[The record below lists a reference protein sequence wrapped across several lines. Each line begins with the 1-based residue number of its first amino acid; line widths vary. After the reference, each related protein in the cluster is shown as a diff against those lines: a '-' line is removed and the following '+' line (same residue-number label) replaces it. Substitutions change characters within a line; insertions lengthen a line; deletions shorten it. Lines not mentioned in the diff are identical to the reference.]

1 MIWKTEDWI
10 IFKKYG
16 PERSWKV
23 RSHVLVETKPRL
35 EPHLL
40 SLDSGLFI
48 LPTFR
53 ERTIRKFPII
63 PKHTFTP
70 SLLLSASEAT
80 LSQRCLPQLC
90 GDDSCPGTSPL
101 SSSSF
106 LIAIQV
112 LTVFREPRFSN
123 FTLFVKMEMEI
134 CIFDPYKR
142 RLKALWF
149 IFPGLSFGC

>member
-1 MIWKTEDWI
+1 M
-10 IFKKYG
+10 
-16 PERSWKV
+16 
-23 RSHVLVETKPRL
+23 ETKPRL